1 MGKEKILIVDDEE
14 DIVELIRYNLEK
26 KGYRIVC
33 AYNGEEALR
42 FTRGELPQLIVLDLM
57 LPGMNGLEV
66 YRVLREEPRTAEIPI
81 IMLTAR
87 GEERDIVTG
96 LELGADDYITK
107 PFRLQELTA
116 RIRAVL
122 RRSATSLTQAGM
134 ASKKEVIVAG
144 NLTINTIKHEVTLK
158 DTILMLTLTE
168 FNLLKVLVSHP
179 GRVFTREELLDKAWG
194 EEKIVFERTIDVH
207 IKRLRQK
214 LGNASNYITTVRGVG
229 YLFNKEHYQDD
240 GKDFL
245 EDISNP

>member
-26 KGYRIVC
+26 EGYRIVC
-33 AYNGEEALR
+33 AYSGEEALR

-66 YRVLREEPRTAEIPI
+66 YHILRKEPRTAEIPI

-87 GEERDIVTG
+87 GKERDIVTG

-107 PFRLQELTA
+107 PFRLKELIA

-122 RRSATSLTQAGM
+122 RRSSLLPLTEAM

-144 NLTINTIKHEVTLK
+144 DIAINTIRHEATLR
-158 DTILMLTLTE
+158 DTPLMLTLTE
-168 FNLLKVLVSHP
+168 FNLLKTLASHP
-179 GRVFTREELLDKAWG
+179 SRVFTRKELLDKAWG
-194 EEKIVFERTIDVH
+194 EEKIVFERTVDVH
-207 IKRLRQK
+207 IRRLRQK
-214 LGNASNYITTVRGVG
+214 LGNASDYITTVRGVG
-229 YLFNKEHYQDD
+229 YLFKVE
-240 GKDFL
+240 
-245 EDISNP
+245 